1 MVVGSLDC
9 YPDAQTSTRFAGIFK
24 NDRLP
29 QTDYCPNASF
39 AQALRPRPVAPWSS
53 VCERSAGILLP
64 TTMTTMNSPQTPARR
79 DIRYPLNLPVSLK
92 LAHKEICGRSEN
104 ISLGGI
110 LLSSAFLIPE
120 GSSVEVE
127 VEVAVARM
135 PDRGTQLSARGK
147 VLRVRPKATG
157 DFAVAIAFESPFEF
171 ALQGLKA
178 NSVRPN
184 PPARTP
190 PRKSNFAGNSGL
202 HFVAAW
208 HTET

>member
-1 MVVGSLDC
+1 
-9 YPDAQTSTRFAGIFK
+9 
-24 NDRLP
+24 
-29 QTDYCPNASF
+29 
-39 AQALRPRPVAPWSS
+39 
-53 VCERSAGILLP
+53 
-64 TTMTTMNSPQTPARR
+64 MTTMNSPQTPPRR

-92 LAHKEICGRSEN
+92 LAHKEMCGRSEN

-120 GSSVEVE
+120 GSKVEVE
-127 VEVAVARM
+127 VEVAAARV

-171 ALQGLKA
+171 ALQGLKPD
-178 NSVRPN
+178 SVRPSKVN
-184 PPARTP
+184 RI
-190 PRKSNFAGNSGL
+190 PRQKSGFVGNNWL
-202 HFVAAW
+202 HFAAAW